1 MKKKMKTILT
11 EVNELV
17 GGKSEPSKQRSAK
30 HSKPAFTLIEMLV
43 VIGIIAVLIAGSL
56 GGYSAMT
63 KSAER
68 TKAQELVHNVTTAL
82 TVMYQKEGAWPK
94 RLVTGMTAGVLDE
107 TVAYPL
113 AKGGYLSLNRDDDAK
128 RLIGF
133 DRFGVVTPWAA
144 QAIKKAGTGG
154 GTGLMVSGGSSVA
167 QHILRYAIDTD
178 GDGITVIDNLGGIKV
193 RATACVWCC
202 DREGNVGTPNK
213 AGRSK
218 NGIFSFNADQI
229 VQ

>member
-1 MKKKMKTILT
+1 MKK
-11 EVNELV
+11 
-17 GGKSEPSKQRSAK
+17 G
-30 HSKPAFTLIEMLV
+30 FTLIEMLV
-43 VIGIIAVLIAGSL
+43 VIGIIAVLIAASL

-68 TKAQELVHNVTTAL
+68 TKAQELVHNVATAL

-94 RLVTGMTAGVLDE
+94 RLVTGMTVGVLDE
-107 TVAYPL
+107 NVAYPL
-113 AKGGYLSLNRDDDAK
+113 AKGGYLSLNRDDESK
-128 RLIGF
+128 HLIGF

-144 QAIKKAGTGG
+144 QAIKRAGTGASL
-154 GTGLMVSGGSSVA
+154 GTQVSGKSNVS

-178 GDGITVIDNLGGIKV
+178 GDGITVLDSAGGGSAKV

-202 DREGNVGTPNK
+202 DRDGNIGSPNK

-218 NGIFSFNADQI
+218 NGIFSFTADQM

>member
-1 MKKKMKTILT
+1 MKK
-11 EVNELV
+11 
-17 GGKSEPSKQRSAK
+17 G
-30 HSKPAFTLIEMLV
+30 FTLIEMLV

-68 TKAQELVHNVTTAL
+68 TKAQELVHNVATAL

-94 RLVTGMTAGVLDE
+94 RLVTGMTVGMLDE
-107 TVAYPL
+107 NVAYPL
-113 AKGGYLSLNRDDDAK
+113 AKGGYISLNRDDDTR

-133 DRFGVVTPWAA
+133 DRFGIVTPWAA
-144 QAIKKAGTGG
+144 QAIRKAGAGG
-154 GTGLMVSGGSSVA
+154 GTGLMVSGKSSVA

-178 GDGITVIDNLGGIKV
+178 GDGITVLESLGGARV

-213 AGRSK
+213 AGRGK
-218 NGIFSFNADQI
+218 NGIFSFTADQI